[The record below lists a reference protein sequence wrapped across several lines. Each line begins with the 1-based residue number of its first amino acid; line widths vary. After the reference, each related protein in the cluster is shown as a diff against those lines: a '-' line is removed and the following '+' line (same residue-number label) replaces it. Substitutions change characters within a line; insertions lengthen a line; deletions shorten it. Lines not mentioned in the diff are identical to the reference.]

1 MQLSSKVYKEA
12 QFYQIEGLIDTLERF
27 SNVFAHKLEEARKY
41 KLGSDFKKWQ
51 QQIITCAQNKSLQ
64 NLTSTSKVSLLSQE
78 DHKKIMECEDCFG
91 PHAHNLIVCKPAK
104 RGSAQIHDTFE
115 NVQRRVKETEP
126 VVCPLKDAEMK
137 AFVDMTLADLIS
149 KGYAVS
155 LRETTIQC
163 KNTKVYY
170 GIGKEECQLNIT
182 EHMIEFEWCT
192 R

>member
-1 MQLSSKVYKEA
+1 MECFIGTWQKVVAERGSWLLSCAVWRLVIQRVLKVNSSFLMQLSSKVYREA

-41 KLGSDFKKWQ
+41 KLGSDFEKWQ

-78 DHKKIMECEDCFG
+78 DHKKIMGCGDCVG

-104 RGSAQIHDTFE
+104 RGSVQIHDTFE

-126 VVCPLKDAEMK
+126 VVCPLW
-137 AFVDMTLADLIS
+137 LLWIWPWLI
-149 KGYAVS
+149 
-155 LRETTIQC
+155 
-163 KNTKVYY
+163 
-170 GIGKEECQLNIT
+170 
-182 EHMIEFEWCT
+182 W
-192 R
+192 